1 MADSSG
7 MMNRR
12 RVVVTGLGAV
22 SPLGNDAASTW
33 RGFAAGV
40 CGVGNITRFD
50 TAAVPAKIAAE
61 VKNFDPAEYISRK
74 EARRLSRFILYAL
87 ASARQAQAD
96 AALDMAVEDPT
107 RIGVEIGSALG
118 GLPIIEA
125 QSVTLHQKG
134 YRRINPTL
142 IPATLVNMAAS
153 FSSIDLHVL
162 GPVSAPV
169 AACATGIVAIGQAMR
184 RIQWGEADVMFAG
197 AADSAITPIAV
208 LGFHR
213 LGALTARNDTP
224 ERAITPFDAKRDG
237 TVLGEGAAVL
247 VLESLSHAQTRGA
260 KILAEVTG
268 YATTADAFHVAA
280 PAPDADG
287 ATRAIV
293 GAMRDAD
300 ISPAE
305 IGYIAAHGT
314 GTPLND
320 AAETRAIKRACGD
333 AAANIPISSQKSMVG
348 HTLGAAGALAS
359 LAAVQVLQT
368 GTIPP
373 TIGLHTPDPDCDLDY
388 VPNVARQGDVQYAMA
403 NAFGFGGQ
411 NAVIIFKKW
420 QPPDSFEKQEKIE

>member
-1 MADSSG
+1 MAENNG
-7 MMNRR
+7 TMNRR
-12 RVVVTGLGAV
+12 RVVVTGLGAI

-40 CGVGNITRFD
+40 CGIERITRFD
-50 TAAVPAKIAAE
+50 TAEFPTKIAAE
-61 VKNFDPAEYISRK
+61 VRNFDPTEYISRK
-74 EARRLSRFILYAL
+74 ESRRLSRFILYAL
-87 ASARQAQAD
+87 ASARQALANAGLKMTAED
-96 AALDMAVEDPT
+96 AT

-118 GLPIIEA
+118 GLPVIET
-125 QSVTLHQKG
+125 QSVTLHEKG

-142 IPATLVNMAAS
+142 IPATLANMAAS
-153 FSSIDLHVL
+153 FCSIDLHVL

-169 AACATGIVAIGQAMR
+169 GACASGIIAIGQAMR

-224 ERAITPFDAKRDG
+224 ERAITPFDASRDG

-247 VLESLSHAQTRGA
+247 VLESLAHAQARGA
-260 KILAEVTG
+260 KILAEVAG
-268 YATTADAFHVAA
+268 YATTSDAFHVAA
-280 PAPDADG
+280 PDPSADG
-287 ATRAIV
+287 ATRAMV
-293 GAMRDAD
+293 NALRDAD

-320 AAETRAIKRACGD
+320 VAETLAIKRAFGD
-333 AAANIPISSQKSMVG
+333 AAAGIPVSSQKSMVG

-359 LAAVQVLQT
+359 LAVVNVLQK
-368 GTIPP
+368 GVIPP
-373 TIGLHTPDPDCDLDY
+373 TIGLENPDPDCDLDY
-388 VPNVARQGDVQYAMA
+388 VPNVARRGDVRVAMA

-411 NAVIIFKKW
+411 NASVIFKKW
-420 QPPDSFEKQEKIE
+420 DV